1 MSEAAAAAAPT
12 DTAAAPAADSP
23 ATSQAPAAS
32 WVDAPTDTTPASAA
46 APASDAAA
54 KPAGTDAAAGEAK
67 TEEAK
72 PERAAP
78 EAYEFKAP
86 EGVELNPAL
95 LGEFEGLARELN
107 MPQNEAQ
114 AIVERMTPKIQ
125 ARMQAQQI
133 EIMAQARADWLQQ
146 IEADAEIGGA
156 AKQASQASAAKAL
169 HQFGTPELRV
179 LLKDSGLEAHPEVV
193 RFFSRAGKAISEDSF
208 VSGRPPTKSTAQALY
223 GASNMNP

>member
-12 DTAAAPAADSP
+12 DTAAAPAAASP

-32 WVDAPTDTTPASAA
+32 WVDAPTDATPASAA

-125 ARMQAQQI
+125 ARMQAQQV

-169 HQFGTPELRV
+169 HQFGTPELRA

>member
-1 MSEAAAAAAPT
+1 MSDAAATAAPT
-12 DTAAAPAADSP
+12 EPAAAPAAASP

-32 WVDAPTDTTPASAA
+32 WVDAPTDTKPADAG
-46 APASDAAA
+46 APAADASA
-54 KPAGTDAAAGEAK
+54 KPAEAAAAAGEAK
-67 TEEAK
+67 AEEAK

-107 MPQNEAQ
+107 MPQDEAQ

-146 IEADAEIGGA
+146 IESDAEIGGA

-169 HQFGTPELRV
+169 HQFGTPELRA

>member
-12 DTAAAPAADSP
+12 DTAAAPAAASP

-146 IEADAEIGGA
+146 IESDAEIGGA

-169 HQFGTPELRV
+169 HQFGTPELRA

>member
-12 DTAAAPAADSP
+12 DTAAAPAAASP

-32 WVDAPTDTTPASAA
+32 WVDAPTDATPASAA

>member
-12 DTAAAPAADSP
+12 DTAAAPAAASP

-32 WVDAPTDTTPASAA
+32 WVDAPTDATPASAA

-72 PERAAP
+72 PERSAP

-169 HQFGTPELRV
+169 HQFGTPELRA

>member
-12 DTAAAPAADSP
+12 DTAAAPAAASP

-32 WVDAPTDTTPASAA
+32 WVDAPTDATPASAA

-169 HQFGTPELRV
+169 HQFGTPELRA

>member
-12 DTAAAPAADSP
+12 DTAAAPTAASP

-146 IEADAEIGGA
+146 IESDAEIGGA

>member
-1 MSEAAAAAAPT
+1 MVGVIEAGQGGVDGKQSVGILFPPGEVPFRRWDEKRIPAKLLLVGGEMVDQRTVVAAEPV
-12 DTAAAPAADSP
+12 SP
-23 ATSQAPAAS
+23 IVPH
-32 WVDAPTDTTPASAA
+32 
-46 APASDAAA
+46 
-54 KPAGTDAAAGEAK
+54 
-67 TEEAK
+67 
-72 PERAAP
+72 
-78 EAYEFKAP
+78 
-86 EGVELNPAL
+86 PAL

-107 MPQNEAQ
+107 MPQDETQ

-146 IEADAEIGGA
+146 IESDAEIGGA

>member
-12 DTAAAPAADSP
+12 DTAAAPAAASP

-32 WVDAPTDTTPASAA
+32 WVDAPTDATPASAA

-54 KPAGTDAAAGEAK
+54 KPAGTDAAAGKAK

-169 HQFGTPELRV
+169 HQFGTPELRA

>member
-1 MSEAAAAAAPT
+1 MSDAAATAAPT
-12 DTAAAPAADSP
+12 EPAAAPAAASP

-67 TEEAK
+67 AEEAK

-86 EGVELNPAL
+86 DGVELNPAL

-107 MPQNEAQ
+107 MPQDEAQ

-156 AKQASQASAAKAL
+156 AKQAAQASAAKAL
-169 HQFGTPELRV
+169 HQFGTPELRA
-179 LLKDSGLEAHPEVV
+179 LLKDSGLEVHREVV
-193 RFFSRAGKAISEDSF
+193 RFFSRVGKAISEDSF

>member
-1 MSEAAAAAAPT
+1 MSDAAAAAAPT
-12 DTAAAPAADSP
+12 DTAAAPAAASP

-32 WVDAPTDTTPASAA
+32 WVDAPTDATPASAA

-169 HQFGTPELRV
+169 HQFGTPELRA

>member
-12 DTAAAPAADSP
+12 DTAAAPAAASP

-146 IEADAEIGGA
+146 IESDAEIGGA

>member
-1 MSEAAAAAAPT
+1 MSESTAQAAT
-12 DTAAAPAADSP
+12 TEQAAAPAAAQP

-32 WVDAPTDTTPASAA
+32 WVDAPTGTKPADAGAA
-46 APASDAAA
+46 ASDDSA
-54 KPAGTDAAAGEAK
+54 KPAGTAADPGAAN
-67 TEEAK
+67 TEETK

-78 EAYEFKAP
+78 ETYEFKAP

-107 MPQNEAQ
+107 MPQDEAQ
-114 AIVERMTPKIQ
+114 AIVERMTPKIN
-125 ARMQAQQI
+125 ARLQAQQV
-133 EIMAQARADWLQQ
+133 EIMAQARAEWLQR

-156 AKQASQASAAKAL
+156 AKQAAHASAAKAL
-169 HQFGTPELRV
+169 TQFGTPELRS

-193 RFFSRAGKAISEDSF
+193 RFFSRAGKAISEDTF
-208 VSGRPPTKSTAQALY
+208 VAGRPPTKSNAQALY

>member
-12 DTAAAPAADSP
+12 DTAAAPAAASP

-32 WVDAPTDTTPASAA
+32 WVDAPTDATPASAA
-46 APASDAAA
+46 APVSDAAA

-146 IEADAEIGGA
+146 IESDAEIGGA

-169 HQFGTPELRV
+169 HQFGTPELRA

>member
-12 DTAAAPAADSP
+12 DTAAAPAAASP

-32 WVDAPTDTTPASAA
+32 WVDAPTDATPASAA

-72 PERAAP
+72 PERVAP
-78 EAYEFKAP
+78 ESYEFKAP

>member
-1 MSEAAAAAAPT
+1 MSDAAATAAPT
-12 DTAAAPAADSP
+12 EPAAAPAAASP

-46 APASDAAA
+46 APTSDAAA

-67 TEEAK
+67 AEEAK
-72 PERAAP
+72 PERAAR
-78 EAYEFKAP
+78 ESYEFKAP

-107 MPQNEAQ
+107 MPQDEAQ

-125 ARMQAQQI
+125 ARMQAQQV

-169 HQFGTPELRV
+169 HQFGTPELRA

-193 RFFSRAGKAISEDSF
+193 RFFSRAGKAISEDGF
-208 VSGRPPTKSTAQALY
+208 VAGRPPTKSTAQALY

>member
-12 DTAAAPAADSP
+12 DTAAAPAAASP

-32 WVDAPTDTTPASAA
+32 WVDAPTDATPASAA

-72 PERAAP
+72 PERVAP
-78 EAYEFKAP
+78 ESYEFKAP

-146 IEADAEIGGA
+146 IESDAEIGGA

-169 HQFGTPELRV
+169 HQFGTPELRA

>member
-12 DTAAAPAADSP
+12 DTAAAPAAASP

-32 WVDAPTDTTPASAA
+32 WVDAPTDATPASAA

-72 PERAAP
+72 PERVAP
-78 EAYEFKAP
+78 ESYEFKAP

-169 HQFGTPELRV
+169 HQFGTPELRA

>member
-12 DTAAAPAADSP
+12 DTAAAPAAASP

-32 WVDAPTDTTPASAA
+32 WVDAPTDATPASAA

-114 AIVERMTPKIQ
+114 AIVERMTPKIR

>member
-12 DTAAAPAADSP
+12 DTAAAPAAASP

>member
-12 DTAAAPAADSP
+12 DTAAAPAAASP

-32 WVDAPTDTTPASAA
+32 WVDAPTDATPASAA

-146 IEADAEIGGA
+146 IESDAEIGGA

-169 HQFGTPELRV
+169 HQFGTPELRA

-193 RFFSRAGKAISEDSF
+193 RFFSRAGKAISEDAF
-208 VSGRPPTKSTAQALY
+208 ITGRPPTKSTAQALY

>member
-1 MSEAAAAAAPT
+1 MSDAAATAAPT
-12 DTAAAPAADSP
+12 EPAAAPAAASP

-54 KPAGTDAAAGEAK
+54 KPAGADEVAGKAK
-67 TEEAK
+67 AEEAK

-78 EAYEFKAP
+78 ESYEFKAP
-86 EGVELNPAL
+86 DGVELNPAL

-107 MPQNEAQ
+107 MPQDEAQ

-169 HQFGTPELRV
+169 HQFGTPELRA

-208 VSGRPPTKSTAQALY
+208 VSGRPPTKSTAQSLY

>member
-12 DTAAAPAADSP
+12 DTAAAPAAASP

-78 EAYEFKAP
+78 ESYEFKAP

-146 IEADAEIGGA
+146 IESDAEIGGA

>member
-12 DTAAAPAADSP
+12 DTAAAPAAASP

-32 WVDAPTDTTPASAA
+32 WVDAPNDATPASAA

-146 IEADAEIGGA
+146 IESDAEIGGA

>member
-12 DTAAAPAADSP
+12 DTAAAPAAASP

-32 WVDAPTDTTPASAA
+32 WVDAPTDATPASAA

-67 TEEAK
+67 AEEAK
-72 PERAAP
+72 PERVAP
-78 EAYEFKAP
+78 ESYEFKAP
-86 EGVELNPAL
+86 EGVDLNPAL

-146 IEADAEIGGA
+146 IESDAEIGGA

-169 HQFGTPELRV
+169 HQFGTPELRA

>member
-12 DTAAAPAADSP
+12 DTAAAPAAASP

-32 WVDAPTDTTPASAA
+32 WVDAPTDATPASAA

-78 EAYEFKAP
+78 ESYEFKAP

-146 IEADAEIGGA
+146 IESDAEIGGA

-169 HQFGTPELRV
+169 HQFGTPELRA

>member
-12 DTAAAPAADSP
+12 DTAAAPAAASP

-32 WVDAPTDTTPASAA
+32 WVDAPTDATPASAA

-78 EAYEFKAP
+78 ESYEFKAP

-146 IEADAEIGGA
+146 IESDAEIGGA

>member
-1 MSEAAAAAAPT
+1 MSDVAATAAPT
-12 DTAAAPAADSP
+12 EPAAAPAAASP

-54 KPAGTDAAAGEAK
+54 KPAGADEAAGEAK

-78 EAYEFKAP
+78 ESYEFKAP
-86 EGVELNPAL
+86 DGVELNPAL

-107 MPQNEAQ
+107 MPQDEAQ

-169 HQFGTPELRV
+169 HQFGTPELRA

-193 RFFSRAGKAISEDSF
+193 RFFSRAGKAISEDGF
-208 VSGRPPTKSTAQALY
+208 VAGRPPTKSTAQALY

>member
-1 MSEAAAAAAPT
+1 MSDAAATAAPT
-12 DTAAAPAADSP
+12 EPAAAPAAASP

-67 TEEAK
+67 AEEAK
-72 PERAAP
+72 PDRAAP
-78 EAYEFKAP
+78 ESYEFKAP
-86 EGVELNPAL
+86 DGVELNPAL

-107 MPQNEAQ
+107 MPQDEAQ

-146 IEADAEIGGA
+146 IESDAEIGGA

>member
-12 DTAAAPAADSP
+12 DTAAAPAAASP

-32 WVDAPTDTTPASAA
+32 WVDAPTDATPASAA

-125 ARMQAQQI
+125 ARMQAQQV

>member
-12 DTAAAPAADSP
+12 DTAAAPAAASP

-32 WVDAPTDTTPASAA
+32 WVDASTDTTPASAA

-78 EAYEFKAP
+78 ESYEFKAP

-146 IEADAEIGGA
+146 IESDAEIGGA

>member
-1 MSEAAAAAAPT
+1 MSESAAAAAPT
-12 DTAAAPAADSP
+12 DTAAAPAAASP

-32 WVDAPTDTTPASAA
+32 WVDAPTDATPASAA

-67 TEEAK
+67 AEEAK
-72 PERAAP
+72 PDRAAP
-78 EAYEFKAP
+78 ESYEFKAP
-86 EGVELNPAL
+86 DGVELNPAL

-146 IEADAEIGGA
+146 IESDAEIGGA

-169 HQFGTPELRV
+169 HQFGTPELRA

>member
-12 DTAAAPAADSP
+12 DTAAAPAAASP

-169 HQFGTPELRV
+169 HQFGTPELRA

>member
-1 MSEAAAAAAPT
+1 MSDAAATAAPT
-12 DTAAAPAADSP
+12 EPAAAPAAASP
-23 ATSQAPAAS
+23 ATPPAPAAS

-54 KPAGTDAAAGEAK
+54 KPAGADEAAGEAK

-78 EAYEFKAP
+78 ESYEFKAP
-86 EGVELNPAL
+86 DGVELNPAL

-107 MPQNEAQ
+107 MPQDEAQ

-169 HQFGTPELRV
+169 HQFGTPELRA

-193 RFFSRAGKAISEDSF
+193 RFFSRAGKAISEDGF
-208 VSGRPPTKSTAQALY
+208 VAGRPPTKSTAQALY

>member
-12 DTAAAPAADSP
+12 DTAAAPAAASP

-32 WVDAPTDTTPASAA
+32 WVDAPTDATPASAA

-146 IEADAEIGGA
+146 IESDAEIGGA

-169 HQFGTPELRV
+169 HQFGTPELRA

>member
-1 MSEAAAAAAPT
+1 MSDAAATAAPT
-12 DTAAAPAADSP
+12 DTAAAPAAASP

-46 APASDAAA
+46 APASDTAA

-67 TEEAK
+67 AEEAK

-78 EAYEFKAP
+78 ESYEFKAP
-86 EGVELNPAL
+86 DGVELNPAL

-107 MPQNEAQ
+107 MPQDEAQ

-169 HQFGTPELRV
+169 HQFGTPELRA

>member
-1 MSEAAAAAAPT
+1 MSDAAATSAPT
-12 DTAAAPAADSP
+12 DTAAAPAAASP

-32 WVDAPTDTTPASAA
+32 WVDAPTDATPASAA

-146 IEADAEIGGA
+146 IESDAEIGGA

-169 HQFGTPELRV
+169 HQFGTPELRA

>member
-12 DTAAAPAADSP
+12 DTAAAPAAASP

-32 WVDAPTDTTPASAA
+32 WVDAPTDATPASAA

-125 ARMQAQQI
+125 ARMQAQQV

-146 IEADAEIGGA
+146 IESDAEIGGA

>member
-1 MSEAAAAAAPT
+1 MSDAVATAAPT
-12 DTAAAPAADSP
+12 EPAAAPAAAST

-54 KPAGTDAAAGEAK
+54 KPAGTDEVAGKAK
-67 TEEAK
+67 AEEAK

-78 EAYEFKAP
+78 ESYEFKAP
-86 EGVELNPAL
+86 DGVELNPAL

-107 MPQNEAQ
+107 MPQDEAQ

-125 ARMQAQQI
+125 ARMQAQQV

-169 HQFGTPELRV
+169 HQFGTPELRA